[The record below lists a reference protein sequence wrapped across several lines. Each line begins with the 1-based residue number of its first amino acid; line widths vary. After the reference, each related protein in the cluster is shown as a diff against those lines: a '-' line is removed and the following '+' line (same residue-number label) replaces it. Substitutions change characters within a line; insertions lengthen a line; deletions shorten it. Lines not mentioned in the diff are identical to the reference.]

1 MIFLASFSSGISPSV
16 DEMIKVNNC
25 LDQFP
30 RSMIQHIDLYV
41 EFYDEENLYTA
52 MRIGWCESRGKAT
65 AHRTEDRD
73 SGVMQFIP
81 RTWRWIVEEYGIPD
95 WDEWVIMRF
104 GRPYLKDEVSKS
116 DFGFSHQKAQNT
128 AYWNIKASSHL
139 AEDIYNKTQW
149 RDWNSSKWCWGD
161 PVKWN
166 KYWKEEK

>member
-1 MIFLASFSSGISPSV
+1 MSQEV
-16 DEMIKVNNC
+16 K
-25 LDQFP
+25 Q
-30 RSMIQHIDLYV
+30 QHIEQKTGTQVLCNFFR
-41 EFYDEENLYTA
+41 EL
-52 MRIGWCESRGKAT
+52 
-65 AHRTEDRD
+65 
-73 SGVMQFIP
+73 GV
-81 RTWRWIVEEYGIPD
+81 IVEEYGIPD

-149 RDWNSSKWCWGD
+149 KDWNSSKWCWGD